1 MRAGGSPASSCPL
14 AADVVHAPSLLVL
27 SVRPGRWLFISP
39 LSAAGAAAQHWSAT
53 AGGQGTVV
61 DLSSALSCV
70 LLCGARAREV
80 LARGCRLDLD
90 PALFVPGC
98 AAATLMAQVAVTLA
112 ALPAG
117 MLLLSP
123 ASTARH
129 FREWLIATARP
140 FGIAPEVER
149 FVFRGMRSRSVMKE
163 SAQAV
168 VIGGGVVGAS
178 VLYHLARIG
187 WPDVLLLEKSELTSG
202 STWHAAG
209 GMHTF
214 NGEANISRL
223 QKYTI
228 DLYREIEAL
237 SGQSCGLHPN
247 GGLML
252 AATPGELDSLKLICS
267 RARYLGMETEMISME
282 QALEFNPLIDTSYFI
297 GALWRADGGHC
308 DPSGTTQAYAK
319 AARKLGASV
328 ERFTRVTALN
338 PRRDGSWEVVTDKGT
353 VHAQHVVNCAGLWAR
368 EVGRLVGIE
377 LPVLAM
383 EHHYLITED
392 LPELQGRTQEIV
404 NTTDYLGEIYMRQE
418 RGGCLIGTYEPNGI
432 AWSPL
437 TTPDEFS
444 MQLLPED
451 FERLAPY
458 FEVGFQHFPALGR
471 VGIRKAVN
479 GPFTFAP
486 DGNPL
491 VGPVRGLP
499 NYWVACAVMAGFSQA
514 GGIGLVLSRWMA
526 ENDPGQDI
534 LSMDV
539 ARYGAFATPK
549 YTSVKVPENYARR
562 FRLAYP
568 NEELTAARPLR
579 RSPIYDRLKA
589 AGAVMGANFGLENA
603 LWFAPPGTAASETPT
618 YRRSEAFPVVRAECL
633 AVRGAVGI
641 YETTNYGKYEVTGR
655 GARAWLDRVFACR
668 LPRPGRLG
676 LAPMLNP
683 AGRIVGDLSIACINE
698 ERWLIVGSGF
708 AEEFHL
714 RWFWQAAP
722 PPDVQVRSVASTLC
736 GFSLAGP
743 RSRELLQRLVRTDLS
758 ADAFKLFRV
767 QETAVGFAPSILTRA
782 GFTGELG
789 YEVWTTPDYL
799 ETLYDELW
807 NCGARAR
814 TGPLRWPR
822 PLLPA
827 A

>member
-1 MRAGGSPASSCPL
+1 MKAS
-14 AADVVHAPSLLVL
+14 
-27 SVRPGRWLFISP
+27 
-39 LSAAGAAAQHWSAT
+39 
-53 AGGQGTVV
+53 
-61 DLSSALSCV
+61 
-70 LLCGARAREV
+70 AR
-80 LARGCRLDLD
+80 
-90 PALFVPGC
+90 
-98 AAATLMAQVAVTLA
+98 
-112 ALPAG
+112 
-117 MLLLSP
+117 
-123 ASTARH
+123 
-129 FREWLIATARP
+129 
-140 FGIAPEVER
+140 
-149 FVFRGMRSRSVMKE
+149 
-163 SAQAV
+163 AV

-178 VLYHLARIG
+178 VLYHLAKIG
-187 WPDVLLLEKSELTSG
+187 WTDVLLLEKSELTSG

-267 RARYLGMETEMISME
+267 RARYLGMETEMISLA
-282 QALEFNPLIDTSYFI
+282 QALEFNPLIDPQHFI

-308 DPSGTTQAYAK
+308 DPSGTTQAYVK
-319 AARKLGASV
+319 AARALGASV
-328 ERFTRVTALN
+328 ERFTRVTALEQ
-338 PRRDGSWEVVTDKGT
+338 RRDGSWDVRTDKGS
-353 VHAQHVVNCAGLWAR
+353 VHAEHVVNCAGLWAR
-368 EVGRLVGIE
+368 EVGQLVGIE

-392 LPELQGRTQEIV
+392 LPQLKGREREIV

-418 RGGCLIGTYEPNGI
+418 RGGCLIGTYEPHGI
-432 AWSPL
+432 VWSPIR
-437 TTPDEFS
+437 TPDDFS

-458 FEVGFQHFPALGR
+458 FEVGFRHFPALGR

-491 VGPVRGLP
+491 VGPVRGLR
-499 NYWVACAVMAGFSQA
+499 NYWVACAVMAGFSQG

-526 ENDPGQDI
+526 EQDPGQDI

-539 ARYGAFATPK
+539 ARFGAFATPK
-549 YTSVKVPENYARR
+549 YTAIKVPENYARR

-568 NEELTAARPLR
+568 NEELPAGRPVR

-589 AGAVMGANFGLENA
+589 AGAVMGANFGLEHA
-603 LWFAPPGTAASETPT
+603 LWFAPAGMPATETPS
-618 YRRSEAFPVVRAECL
+618 YRRSEAFPVVREECQ
-633 AVRGAVGI
+633 AVRRAVGI
-641 YETTNYGKYEVTGR
+641 YETTNYGKYQVTGS

-668 LPRPGRLG
+668 IPKVGRLG
-676 LAPMLNP
+676 LAPMLNE
-683 AGRIVGDLSIACINE
+683 AGRIIGDLSIACLAE
-698 ERWLIVGSGF
+698 DEFLIIGSGF

-714 RWFWQAAP
+714 RWFWQASP
-722 PPDVQVRSVASTLC
+722 PADVQVRSAASTLC

-743 RSRELLQRLVRTDLS
+743 RARELLQPLVRIDLG
-758 ADAFKLFRV
+758 ADAFRLFSARR
-767 QETAVGFAPSILTRA
+767 TAVGLAPAILTRA

-789 YEVWTTPDYL
+789 YELWCTPDYF

-807 NCGARAR
+807 DAGRELGLTHFGGRALSSLRLEKAYGSFNKDFRPDYTPAETGLDRFIDFGKSGFTGRAAALAERERGPKRRFVVMEVADADTEVVGYESIMKDGAAVGYVTSGAFGHCIGKSLAAGYVPTALAREGARFEIDILGEMR
-814 TGPLRWPR
+814 TATVRLEPLYDPQGLRLR
-822 PLLPA
+822 S
-827 A
+827 